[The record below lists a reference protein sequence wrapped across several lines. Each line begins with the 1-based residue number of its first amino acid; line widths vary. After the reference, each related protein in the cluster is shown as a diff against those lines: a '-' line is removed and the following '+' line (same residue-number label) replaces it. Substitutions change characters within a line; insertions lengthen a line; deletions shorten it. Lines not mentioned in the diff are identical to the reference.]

1 MNFGCKEALKAAE
14 LLAQLSS
21 MGHPI
26 GVEDV
31 MIASIAL
38 SIGLTAVS
46 ANTKQFSRSSGLK
59 VENWL
64 LHDCGL

>member
-1 MNFGCKEALKAAE
+1 MTTEDEDE
-14 LLAQLSS
+14 LQAQLSS

-46 ANTKQFSRSSGLK
+46 ANTKHFSRISGLK
-59 VENWL
+59 VETGCSVIEACNL
-64 LHDCGL
+64 V